1 VKLYGLNEAD
11 FDENI
16 QLKIKNYPIQKITN
30 MNNVG
35 NSKLNQV
42 ETDIIEQTIPEEIL
56 KYFQY

>member
-1 VKLYGLNEAD
+1 MKLYGLNEAD